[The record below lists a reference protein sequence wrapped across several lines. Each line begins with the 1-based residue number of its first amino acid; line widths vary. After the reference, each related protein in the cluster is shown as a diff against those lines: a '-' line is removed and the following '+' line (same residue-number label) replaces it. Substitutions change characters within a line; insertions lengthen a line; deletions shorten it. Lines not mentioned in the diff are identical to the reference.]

1 MRQVEAN
8 GLTFDVIVDGPDG
21 GEPVLLLHGF
31 PANNTSWAAVTSR
44 LAAAG
49 RRTYAPN
56 QRGYSPGARPA
67 GVPAYAMANVVADT
81 VGMLDALG
89 LSTVDLVGHDWGALA
104 AWQTAARHPDRVR
117 SLTAV
122 SVPHPI
128 AFAWARQ
135 SDADQ
140 QRRSGY
146 IDLFVQAG
154 KAEQVLLADDARRL
168 RGMLAPLPAE
178 AVESYTSLLT
188 QPDALT
194 GALNWY
200 RAISAADLAGLGAV
214 TVPTTFL
221 WGPED
226 LAVGRAAAEKCA
238 DYVSGPYAFVELP
251 GIGHWAPE
259 TAPDA
264 VADAVLKP
272 PA

>member
-1 MRQVEAN
+1 MQVEAN
-8 GLTFDVIVDGPDG
+8 GLTFDVLVDGPEG

-31 PANNTSWAAVTSR
+31 PANNRSWDAVVAR

-56 QRGYSPGARPA
+56 QRGYSPGARPE
-67 GVPAYAMANVVADT
+67 GVAAYAMANVVADT
-81 VGMLDALG
+81 VGLLDALD

-104 AWQTAARHPDRVR
+104 AWHTVARHPDRVR

-135 SDADQ
+135 NDPDQ
-140 QRRSGY
+140 QQRSRY
-146 IDLFVQAG
+146 IDLFVQEG
-154 KAEQVLLADDARRL
+154 KAERVLLDDGARRL
-168 RGMLAPLPAE
+168 RDMLAPLPPETVDCYADLMTE
-178 AVESYTSLLT
+178 PY
-188 QPDALT
+188 ALT

-200 RAISAADLAGLGAV
+200 RAISRADMDGLGAV
-214 TVPTTFL
+214 TVPTTFI

-226 LAVGRAAAEKCA
+226 LAIGRAGAEKCA
-238 DYVSGPYAFVELP
+238 GYVAGPYSFVELP
-251 GIGHWAPE
+251 GIGHWVPE

-264 VADAVLKP
+264 VADGVLKP